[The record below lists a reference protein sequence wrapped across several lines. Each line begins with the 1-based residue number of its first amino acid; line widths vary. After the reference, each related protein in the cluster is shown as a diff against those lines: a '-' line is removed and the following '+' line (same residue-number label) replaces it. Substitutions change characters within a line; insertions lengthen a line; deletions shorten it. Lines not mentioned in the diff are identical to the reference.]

1 MKFTTLL
8 RHVAESLLYFSQNT
22 INFIL
27 LPSFVVQTILM
38 FSINKAIKF
47 IHQPDRLKV
56 KYTFH
61 IFVKHFTCFLTF

>member
-27 LPSFVVQTILM
+27 LPSSVQTILM

-56 KYTFH
+56 KYTFY